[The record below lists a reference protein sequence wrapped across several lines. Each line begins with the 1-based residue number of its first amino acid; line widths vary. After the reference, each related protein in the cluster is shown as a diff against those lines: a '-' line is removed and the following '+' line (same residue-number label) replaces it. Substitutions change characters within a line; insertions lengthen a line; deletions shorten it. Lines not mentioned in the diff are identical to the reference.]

1 MAVRLRLK
9 RMGRTNRP
17 SYRIVAADARTP
29 RDGRIIENIGSY
41 LPLQPNE
48 DEQVNLDVERAR
60 HWVSVGAVATDTVAS
75 ILKKHG
81 IDARRK

>member
-1 MAVRLRLK
+1 
-9 RMGRTNRP
+9 MGRTNAP

-41 LPLQPNE
+41 RPRHPREQ
-48 DEQVNLDVERAR
+48 EQVNLDVERAKY
-60 HWVSVGAVATDTVAS
+60 WVSVGAVATDTVAS

-81 IDARRK
+81 IEAKRK